1 MKKKYLILTI
11 IIFLGLFSSLNPDQ
25 VWARKKLVRKVGEKP
40 EKHEYGAWV
49 KPKLRSDRH
58 ALLLMLGGMQYA
70 IGVDY
75 TLMYNSGPVPQ
86 GIQSYHTPDDG
97 STQKE
102 LVFGTCSGNDC
113 IYQGNINEMVLEV
126 KIELKDGRILRK
138 QWEINP

>member
-1 MKKKYLILTI
+1 MKKKYLIVVIVICL
-11 IIFLGLFSSLNPDQ
+11 LLLNTDG
-25 VWARKKLVRKVGEKP
+25 VFARKKLVRKVSEKP

-58 ALLLMLGGMQYA
+58 ALLLMLGGMQYVQG
-70 IGVDY
+70 IDY
-75 TLMYNSGPVPQ
+75 SLMYNSGPVPQ

-113 IYQGNINEMVLEV
+113 IFQGNINDMVLEV
-126 KIELKDGRILRK
+126 NIELKDGRILRK
-138 QWEINP
+138 KWEINP